1 MHRDFTDIEILER
14 FTESLPQLLKNQ
26 EGQQDHY
33 FGISLREF
41 IHEFKWQTLVL
52 FKCALLQPK
61 VHLYIMLQAEDKT
74 RRRRVR
80 QRLTNDRFFSSA
92 PSVNAYA

>member
-1 MHRDFTDIEILER
+1 MEILHR
-14 FTESLPQLLKNQ
+14 FQESLPQLLKNQ

-61 VHLYIMLQAEDKT
+61 V
-74 RRRRVR
+74 R
-80 QRLTNDRFFSSA
+80 S
-92 PSVNAYA
+92 

>member
-1 MHRDFTDIEILER
+1 MDAWGTSLTLRRDFTDIEILQR
-14 FTESLPQLLKNQ
+14 FQESLPQLLRNQ
-26 EGQQDHY
+26 EGQVDHY

-61 VHLYIMLQAEDKT
+61 VLFPI
-74 RRRRVR
+74 
-80 QRLTNDRFFSSA
+80 TN
-92 PSVNAYA
+92 P

>member
-1 MHRDFTDIEILER
+1 LRRDFKDIEILER

-61 VHLYIMLQAEDKT
+61 VRLILQG
-74 RRRRVR
+74 
-80 QRLTNDRFFSSA
+80 L
-92 PSVNAYA
+92 AYRAMSMPNF

>member
-1 MHRDFTDIEILER
+1 LER

-33 FGISLREF
+33 FGISLREL

-61 VHLYIMLQAEDKT
+61 VRFIHLKLEYRA
-74 RRRRVR
+74 
-80 QRLTNDRFFSSA
+80 TNMRDH
-92 PSVNAYA
+92 

>member
-61 VHLYIMLQAEDKT
+61 VCSHVLLKRRT
-74 RRRRVR
+74 REGRGI
-80 QRLTNDRFFSSA
+80 LSSD
-92 PSVNAYA
+92 

>member
-1 MHRDFTDIEILER
+1 MRRDFTDIEILER

-61 VHLYIMLQAEDKT
+61 VRLIPLGLAY
-74 RRRRVR
+74 RVAS
-80 QRLTNDRFFSSA
+80 LAN
-92 PSVNAYA
+92 V